1 MKKLLLTLLVALS
14 FVSCSK
20 EKTTGPKQPHFD
32 RDMCERCKMV
42 VSDRHHTVQTIDPKT
57 KKVYFFDDLGCMV
70 LWFEENK
77 KEWKNK
83 APIWITDAK
92 TGEWIDARKA
102 YYDSGN
108 ITPMAFGFMAHKRKE
123 DIDPKKKIYTYE
135 EVRKEILS
143 H

>member
-1 MKKLLLTLLVALS
+1 MRTVFLTLLIALS
-14 FVSCSK
+14 LLSCGK
-20 EKTTGPKQPHFD
+20 KDANAPKDPHFD

-42 VSDRHHTVQTIDPKT
+42 VSDRHHTVQTKDPTT
-57 KKVYFFDDLGCMV
+57 KKVYFFDDIGCLV

-77 KEWKNK
+77 IAWSDK

-108 ITPMAFGFMAHKRKE
+108 VTPMAFGFMAHKTKN
-123 DIDPKKKIYTYE
+123 DIDKKKRIFTYD
-135 EVRKEILS
+135 EVKASITSR
-143 H
+143 